1 MFKDENWIIIDNQQ
15 IIQDDNYLII
25 ENLKENLIKSDLIIN
40 KYKIKRGELII
51 YNFNYFM
58 NEIYYSYKS
67 NDDIIIQ
74 QAKIDIERSTVLI
87 NNKINTNF
95 KTIQTKIKN
104 IARTDEEYYSIL
116 MFCTQAS
123 LAEPILYL
131 STKFNTFN
139 NNTLYI
145 GEIKNQNHKLKKLQ
159 IYINEQTK
167 KIKIRKLIRLF
178 KVDKIYND
186 TTIKLILI
194 NIELDIAK
202 YIINYKWQFI

>member
-145 GEIKNQNHKLKKLQ
+145 GEIKKSKS
-159 IYINEQTK
+159 
-167 KIKIRKLIRLF
+167 
-178 KVDKIYND
+178 
-186 TTIKLILI
+186 
-194 NIELDIAK
+194 
-202 YIINYKWQFI
+202 